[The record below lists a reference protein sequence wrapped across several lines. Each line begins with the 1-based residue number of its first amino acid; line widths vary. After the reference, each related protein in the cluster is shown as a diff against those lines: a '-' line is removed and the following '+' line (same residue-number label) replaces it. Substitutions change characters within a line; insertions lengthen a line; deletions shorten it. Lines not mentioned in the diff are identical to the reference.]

1 MMRYLVSR
9 TSLITAVYRRAD
21 YFKCGPDEHA
31 AIVDAILQKNVT
43 NAVSLMAHHIHHVET
58 SSIFAKLMNTRM
70 I

>member
-1 MMRYLVSR
+1 M
-9 TSLITAVYRRAD
+9 
-21 YFKCGPDEHA
+21 
-31 AIVDAILQKNVT
+31 DAILQKNVT